1 VRLDALVLMLMKP
14 RLADDNGKAKISEA
28 APLLDRVGYTL
39 TETANIFAKKT
50 PSEVLQYLIQR
61 NR

>member
-1 VRLDALVLMLMKP
+1 MLMKP